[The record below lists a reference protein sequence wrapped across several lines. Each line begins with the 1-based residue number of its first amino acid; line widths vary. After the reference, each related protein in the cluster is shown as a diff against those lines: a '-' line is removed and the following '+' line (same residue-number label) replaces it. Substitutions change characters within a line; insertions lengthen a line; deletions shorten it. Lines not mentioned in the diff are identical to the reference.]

1 MRVASVLCSD
11 GFQVRLCVPKA
22 SLAPMK
28 KFKYC
33 TSVASYNTASSH
45 YFAPV
50 HSQVRPKDAPRKK
63 LSNPQSTWLIILM
76 GIYRKTVTRSKNSR
90 LEPGLCAET
99 PTCSMRTITPTLWG
113 CTSGEKYNFNFSD
126 SLYFCTTFFTRILF
140 ACSCWTL
147 TDCQL
152 V

>member
-33 TSVASYNTASSH
+33 TSVTSYNTASSH

-63 LSNPQSTWLIILM
+63 LSNPQSTWRIILM
-76 GIYRKTVTRSKNSR
+76 GIYRKTVTRSKNLR

-99 PTCSMRTITPTLWG
+99 ATCSMRTITPTLWG

-140 ACSCWTL
+140 ACRAGR
-147 TDCQL
+147 
-152 V
+152 